1 MTPKILFVGT
11 YLSSSSG
18 SKGPSESIS
27 EELKKNESYIIQ
39 IVSTKKTPLL
49 RFLDT
54 CFLILNKRFDVAFV
68 DIYSS
73 RTIYLTY
80 WYCLLLRIKKTPYVC
95 VLHGGGL
102 IDNYPKI
109 KSVLTPIIRK
119 SSYNITPSL
128 YLKAFFIQQK
138 INVKYIPNPV
148 SKSLFPYQSRSE
160 INYNQVK
167 LLWVR
172 AFSEIYQPKIAIQ
185 ALLELHQKGIN
196 ASLTM
201 IGPDKGMLQECIQ
214 FAQKNN
220 LLPYIN
226 FVGHVPNNE
235 LYQYYHTHHVF
246 LNTTRYESFG
256 MAVAESASCGTPIVS
271 NAVGEIAFAW
281 MDNEDIVLANNDNF
295 GSKVFSLI
303 TDKEKYLKLSINGFK
318 HAQKFYSEN
327 ILHQWVDIIEHINT
341 KKDPNSNQ
349 CI

>member
-54 CFLILNKRFDVAFV
+54 CFLILNRRFDVAFV

-73 RTIYLTY
+73 RTINLTY
-80 WYCLLLRIKKTPYVC
+80 WYCLLLRMKKTPYIC
-95 VLHGGGL
+95 VLHGGAL

-109 KSVLTPIIRK
+109 KKVLTPIISN

-128 YLKAFFIQQK
+128 YLKAFFIQK
-138 INVKYIPNPV
+138 DFNINYIPNPV
-148 SKSLFPYQSRSE
+148 NKNLFPYQSRREMS
-160 INYNQVK
+160 NNQIK

-172 AFSEIYQPKIAIQ
+172 AFSEIYQPKIAIR
-185 ALLELHQKGIN
+185 ALLYLHQKGID

-201 IGPDKGMLQECIQ
+201 IGPDKGMLQVCTQ

-220 LLPYIN
+220 LLPFIK
-226 FVGHVPNNE
+226 FVGHIPNNE
-235 LYQYYHTHHVF
+235 LYQYYHTHHIF

-271 NAVGEIAFAW
+271 NSVGEIAFAW
-281 MDNEDIVLANNDNF
+281 TDNEDIIFANNDNF
-295 GSKVFSLI
+295 SAKVFSLI
-303 TDKEKYLKLSINGFK
+303 NDSEKYLKLSINGFK

-327 ILHQWVDIIEHINT
+327 ILHQWVDIIERMNI
-341 KKDPNSNQ
+341 KKDQN
-349 CI
+349 